1 MSGGRR
7 GWLDLARSLGQAL
20 ADLARAEL
28 AALADD
34 LAATSRKL
42 RGGAIL
48 MTAAVAC
55 AFVALASAA
64 VAGFELLALAMPRW
78 GAALV
83 VCAATS
89 LATLALGWWGRRR
102 WREAEGPVRLLRR
115 RRDDHLGWWQRTF
128 HGERVG
134 EPGGELPD
142 AED

>member
-1 MSGGRR
+1 MRGSRR

-28 AALADD
+28 AALAED

-48 MTAAVAC
+48 MSAAAAC
-55 AFVALASAA
+55 AFVALVSAA
-64 VAGFELLALAMPRW
+64 VAGFEILALAMPRW

-89 LATLALGWWGRRR
+89 LAAVALAGWGRRR
-102 WREAEGPVRLLRR
+102 WRQAEGPVQLLLRR
-115 RRDDHLGWWQRTF
+115 KDDHLAWWHDAL
-128 HGERVG
+128 HGERGG
-134 EPGGELPD
+134 EPERKRSG